1 MMTERK
7 LDQILAKYQKSFVAK
22 VYAEE
27 NEEHD
32 LLMDVFGISP
42 IIKRENR
49 QYWGRELGVGNY

>member
-7 LDQILAKYQKSFVAK
+7 LDQILAKYQNSFTDK

-32 LLMDVFGISP
+32 ILMNVFGISP
-42 IIKRENR
+42 IIKR
-49 QYWGRELGVGNY
+49 

>member
-7 LDQILAKYQKSFVAK
+7 LEQILTRYQKSFVAK

-42 IIKRENR
+42 IIKRENK
-49 QYWGRELGVGNY
+49 